1 MNIAI
6 LGTGIVART
15 VTRRLL
21 AAGHSV
27 VLGSRD
33 PRDEGLAEWLAQQT
47 GDAQAASH
55 ADAVSSG
62 ELVINALPGHIA
74 LSALTAV
81 NPADLAGK
89 VLLDLANAV
98 VPSDTGM
105 DLLYPNASLAAAI
118 QEALPETRVVKS
130 MNTMS
135 ALVMEDPAA
144 LPSPTNIFLCGNDA
158 DAKQSV
164 SKLLR
169 DLGWPQQA
177 IIDLGGIDAAR
188 ATEHLFPLLA
198 ALFGATGTM
207 RLNFAVIREPA
218 TMNAEAK

>member
-15 VTRRLL
+15 VTPRLL

-33 PRDEGLAEWLAQQT
+33 PGDEKLAEWLAQQP
-47 GDAQAASH
+47 GDPQAASH
-55 ADAVSSG
+55 AGAVSSG
-62 ELVINALPGHIA
+62 ELVINALPGDVA
-74 LSALTAV
+74 LSALTAI
-81 NPADLAGK
+81 NPAALSGK

-98 VPSDTGM
+98 VPSDGGL

-118 QEALPETRVVKS
+118 QQALPETRVVKS

-144 LPSPTNIFLCGNDA
+144 LPFPTNIFLCGNDA
-158 DAKQSV
+158 DAKQAV
-164 SKLLR
+164 SKLLG
-169 DLGWPQQA
+169 DLGWPQEA
-177 IIDLGGIDAAR
+177 ILDLGGIDAAR

-207 RLNFAVIREPA
+207 RLNFAVIREPGTVSA
-218 TMNAEAK
+218 AAK

>member
-15 VTRRLL
+15 VTPQLL

-33 PRDEGLAEWLAQQT
+33 PRDETLAEWLSQQT
-47 GDAQAASH
+47 GDVRAASH
-55 ADAVSSG
+55 ADAASG
-62 ELVINALPGHIA
+62 ADLVINALPGDVA
-74 LSALTAV
+74 LSALTAI
-81 NPADLAGK
+81 NPSALSGK

-98 VPSDTGM
+98 VPGDSGM

-118 QEALPETRVVKS
+118 QHALPETLVVKS

-144 LPSPTNIFLCGNDA
+144 LPSLTNVFLCGNDA
-158 DAKQSV
+158 DAKQAV
-164 SKLLR
+164 SKLLS
-169 DLGWPQQA
+169 DLGWPEQA
-177 IIDLGGIDAAR
+177 ILDLGGIDAAR

-198 ALFGATGTM
+198 ALYATTGTL
-207 RLNFAVIREPA
+207 RLNFAVISEPGA
-218 TMNAEAK
+218 IEAEAK

>member
-6 LGTGIVART
+6 LGTGIVAKT
-15 VTRRLL
+15 VTPRLL

-27 VLGSRD
+27 VLGSRN
-33 PRDEGLAEWLAQQT
+33 PRGEGLAEWLVQQT
-47 GDAQAASH
+47 GDVQAASH
-55 ADAVSSG
+55 ADAAYSG
-62 ELVINALPGHIA
+62 ELVINALPGDIT
-74 LSALTAV
+74 LSALTAIT
-81 NPADLAGK
+81 PAALSGK

-98 VPSDTGM
+98 VPSDGGM

-118 QEALPETRVVKS
+118 QQALPETLVVKS

-158 DAKQSV
+158 DAKQAV
-164 SKLLR
+164 SKLLE
-169 DLGWPQQA
+169 DLGWLQEA
-177 IIDLGGIDAAR
+177 ILDLGGIDAAR

-198 ALFGATGTM
+198 ALFGATGTL
-207 RLNFAVIREPA
+207 RLNFAVIREPSA
-218 TMNAEAK
+218 INVKAN

>member
-15 VTRRLL
+15 VTPRLL

-33 PRDEGLAEWLAQQT
+33 PGDEKLAEWLAQQP

-55 ADAVSSG
+55 AGAVSSG
-62 ELVINALPGHIA
+62 ELVINALPGDVA
-74 LSALTAV
+74 LSALTAI
-81 NPADLAGK
+81 NPAALSGK

-98 VPSDTGM
+98 VPSDGGL

-118 QEALPETRVVKS
+118 QQALPETRVVKS

-144 LPSPTNIFLCGNDA
+144 LPFPTNIFLCGNDA
-158 DAKQSV
+158 DAKQAV
-164 SKLLR
+164 GKLLG
-169 DLGWPQQA
+169 DLGWPEEA
-177 IIDLGGIDAAR
+177 ILDLGGIDAAR

-207 RLNFAVIREPA
+207 RLNFAVIRDPGTVSA
-218 TMNAEAK
+218 AAK